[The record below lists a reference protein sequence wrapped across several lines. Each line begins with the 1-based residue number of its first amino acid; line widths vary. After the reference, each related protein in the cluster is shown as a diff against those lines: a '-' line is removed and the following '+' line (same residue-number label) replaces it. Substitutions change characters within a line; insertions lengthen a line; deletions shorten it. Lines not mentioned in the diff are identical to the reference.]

1 MSVTDVNQRKFSGK
15 SDGFWLT
22 IRRQVLKGD
31 RILLSSTGLER
42 ERWGFDIKCNNE
54 AVCNT
59 LILEYFLL
67 PVTIGSGIS

>member
-31 RILLSSTGLER
+31 RILLSKRGWRESGGGL
-42 ERWGFDIKCNNE
+42 
-54 AVCNT
+54 
-59 LILEYFLL
+59 
-67 PVTIGSGIS
+67 ISNVIMRQFVIR